1 MNTEA
6 LKINLAKRIF
16 EISDKEILEKINH
29 LLQSENVVGYR
40 QNGEPITESDFIS
53 EMDAQ
58 QERIKNGTAIFYT
71 SEEVRKKILNESN
84 LGR

>member
-40 QNGEPITESDFIS
+40 PNGEPITESDFIS

-58 QERIKNGTAIFYT
+58 QERIKNGTAKFYT

-84 LGR
+84 LGG